1 MDCLARFVRL
11 YNGPLKKKG
20 LVCFDLNS
28 TVLHRIDEGQLG
40 VDLVIHHHARLYIYQ
55 KGREVGNMRAACQLV
70 IIELFLIK

>member
-1 MDCLARFVRL
+1 MDFLARFVRL
-11 YNGPLKKKG
+11 YNGPLKKRG

-55 KGREVGNMRAACQLV
+55 REVGNMRAACQLV